1 MKDGTINL
9 SYLPIGEIVIDSI
22 TKPLKLELFIKFRR
36 MLRMMTLLE
45 AL

>member
-22 TKPLKLELFIKFRR
+22 TKPLKLEPFIKFRC
-36 MLRMMTLLE
+36 MLIIMTLSE